1 MVNAAPQALVVAT
14 RRQRFL
20 PLVRFF
26 DECLKARLGAQL
38 GKVAAWAVTLGYLVA
53 LPFGARAVTGDAS
66 DKVVISAL
74 SWLTWLVG
82 SLLAVSAASSAADD
96 GATRALAFTR
106 GFSKGAI
113 DRAQLFAVGRR
124 AVRVMGIPATLLAV
138 AALSLARSW
147 HVALSRLLLVVGVV
161 GYVAVVAALMVV
173 LVRIARGLGPRRPRS
188 ALVAL
193 VVLPHLLRELFPRLP
208 SVPALV
214 GFVAGELASI
224 GAHLR

>member
-147 HVALSRLLLVVGVV
+147 HVALSRLLLVV
-161 GYVAVVAALMVV
+161 

-193 VVLPHLLRELFPRLP
+193 VVVPHLLRELFPRLP